1 MVQHGGCWE
10 PKRRTSRLT
19 LTRRNLNAPSQH
31 LRPTSLGGGATE
43 DRVDRPARSVTSEP
57 AGAILLIT
65 KDPKLVVALSLA
77 CREAV
82 AVFARS
88 SIAEGVYCIDR
99 DHPEIG
105 IVDLL
110 DGDPDALLSLRILA
124 ERYPD
129 LETLI
134 VLDTAPTDDLVA
146 LLMAVKVGGFVVRP
160 VDLELLCKKVYAM
173 LTLKVHRTGPEHRL
187 SRFVLRTIEF
197 VAAHYPTV
205 QIKEIG
211 KGVGVSQSY
220 LSHRFHTETGMTL
233 QHCIALARVE
243 AARYLLSNSSD
254 KLEVIAEEVGFC
266 DVSHLSRVFQ
276 LHYSQSPG
284 RYRSAHRAVRV

>member
-1 MVQHGGCWE
+1 MVSELAGGM
-10 PKRRTSRLT
+10 
-19 LTRRNLNAPSQH
+19 
-31 LRPTSLGGGATE
+31 
-43 DRVDRPARSVTSEP
+43 
-57 AGAILLIT
+57 LLIT
-65 KDPKLVVALSLA
+65 RDPRLVVALSLA
-77 CREAV
+77 FRDTV
-82 AVFARS
+82 AVYARS
-88 SIAEGVYCIDR
+88 SIAEGVHCIDR
-99 DHPEIG
+99 DHPDIG

-124 ERYPD
+124 ERYPE

-134 VLDTAPTDDLVA
+134 VLDAAPTDDLVA
-146 LLMAVKVGGFVVRP
+146 RLMAIKVGGFVVRP
-160 VDLELLCKKVYAM
+160 VDLELLSQKLYAM
-173 LTLKVHRTGPEHRL
+173 LALTIPGTRLKHRL

-205 QIKEIG
+205 QIKEIA
-211 KGVGVSQSY
+211 KGVGISQSY

-233 QHCIALARVE
+233 QHCIALARAE
-243 AARYLLSNSSD
+243 AAKYLLSNSSD

-284 RYRSAHRAVRV
+284 RYRTAQRAART